1 MTTGK
6 KGVPEGEN
14 ARTGTVYEQLT
25 GRALDGA
32 RQGLTPREAWAAA
45 QRLVEGTPST
55 LNKGCPRST
64 FVSLAEQGYVRG
76 VPAQAATRP
85 LTLNARHA
93 LHAWKVAQADPTLL
107 NRKRAW
113 WAATRA
119 HSGTS
124 RENHAGILDV
134 LRALMVRDALT
145 IPAAP
150 IIPAA
155 P

>member
-6 KGVPEGEN
+6 KGVPQAEK
-14 ARTGTVYEQLT
+14 RQVGTVYEQLT
-25 GRALDGA
+25 DRALDGT
-32 RQGLTPREAWAAA
+32 RRGLIPRDAWAAA

-64 FVSLAEQGYVRG
+64 FVSLAEHGYVRG

-134 LRALMVRDALT
+134 LRALIMRNALT
-145 IPAAP
+145 DPAAP
-150 IIPAA
+150 IIPTG

>member
-1 MTTGK
+1 M
-6 KGVPEGEN
+6 
-14 ARTGTVYEQLT
+14 YEQLT
-25 GRALDGA
+25 DRALDGT
-32 RQGLTPREAWAAA
+32 RRGLIPRDAWAAA

-64 FVSLAEQGYVRG
+64 FVSLAEHGYVRG
-76 VPAQAATRP
+76 APAQAATRP

-134 LRALMVRDALT
+134 LRALIMRNALT
-145 IPAAP
+145 DPAAP
-150 IIPAA
+150 IIPTA